1 MRPVHIGAS
10 SNTSSIQFNISN
22 GVITPATQTNNLI
35 TSATAVSVGD
45 GWFRCSVTYTLSG
58 TVTTHGLRLQLLSS
72 DGNILYTG
80 DGYSGVYVWGAQTE
94 YGTFASSYIPTVAT
108 TVTRQDD
115 IAQMTGTNFSSWYS
129 NSASGGTMF
138 CEVNDMDSS
147 GTNTIRVVQL
157 QGPDEG
163 IARLQFGASSNTTI
177 TSFNAVSGG
186 AASVGCSFTL
196 GAEFN
201 SNLKLAGAWTTDD
214 FAYTYNGNIP
224 APATTYVSVP
234 TNMVSLVI
242 GNKVS
247 PGNAYG
253 RSING
258 HIKSFRYYNT
268 RLSNAQLQVLTA

>member
-1 MRPVHIGAS
+1 MIFVNEKLNKAYSKLLEKS
-10 SNTSSIQFNISN
+10 SCVLLHTCSKLKMFHNEILKYLSNLFPQFTLLTYN
-22 GVITPATQTNNLI
+22 
-35 TSATAVSVGD
+35 GD
-45 GWFRCSVTYTLSG
+45 G
-58 TVTTHGLRLQLLSS
+58 
-72 DGNILYTG
+72 I
-80 DGYSGVYVWGAQTE
+80 SGVYIWGAQTE
-94 YGTFASSYIPTVAT
+94 VGSFASSYIPTVAS

-138 CEVNDMDSS
+138 CEVNDMDSN

-163 IARLQFGASSNTTI
+163 IDRIQFGASSNTTV
-177 TSFNAVSGG
+177 TSLNVISG
-186 AASVGCSFTL
+186 ASASSGTSFTL
-196 GAEFN
+196 GSQFN
-201 SNLKLAGAWTTDD
+201 SNLKLAGAWTTGN
-214 FAYTYNGNIP
+214 FAYTYNGNTPSP
-224 APATTYVSVP
+224 AITYVSVP

-247 PGNAYG
+247 PPNSYG